1 MLEFQQK
8 RKFRKVFYS
17 RLTIFLLFVAVIFLA
32 RATYNIY
39 TKEQMSADD
48 YATVLKN
55 YNDLNARQT
64 VLTSQMDKLGTESGQ
79 EEEIRSKFSVVKP
92 GETVV
97 MVVGSASS
105 TAASGPATS
114 TGLWQKFVNLFK

>member
-8 RKFRKVFYS
+8 RKFRKVLYS
-17 RLTIFLLFVAVIFLA
+17 RISIFVLFVAVLFLA

-55 YNDLNARQT
+55 YNDLNARQAM
-64 VLTSQMDKLGTESGQ
+64 LTSQISKLGTESGQ
-79 EEEIRSKFSVVKP
+79 EEEIRSKFSVAKP

-97 MVVGSASS
+97 MVIGGASSSASS
-105 TAASGPATS
+105 GAT
-114 TGLWQKFVNLFK
+114 TGTSLWQKFLNLFK